1 MNTPRIGRGSKG
13 RVFLYIGVVMIVGIT
28 VVIIHET
35 QSRMDDM
42 RKTSEKCQ
50 QQQESLAAQLQVI
63 FEYKTRLEKSVQQ
76 EKADH
81 KKTHDDLSSQLETE
95 KTKRTREVLDT
106 TNKLASLQQHYKL
119 LQGQHEDLAEECSG
133 VRNGA
138 IKALEEQRMA
148 ESHLRK
154 LKEQTD
160 AEIKIYKSQ
169 IAQLKI
175 EKEKLSKVIKEDGNE
190 VSNLQDEN
198 QRLENEINQCKK
210 ELASCPAK
218 SSAGVAVPNFQSP
231 SAASSSASPMDAN
244 GKDPLQNVLQQP
256 DGSKAQ
262 SSSPTAGKSTAKSN
276 VVPVPAPG
284 PDAPKPLVGALDQL
298 PAGVVP
304 PGAVPKVQHDDYN
317 SHDNFLQHNN
327 QIAQPNLPF
336 QNSFLRQPE
345 QEEED
350 QKRAVGAAP
359 PEQKMQWNRGN
370 EIEEED
376 EHREAGMFQNY
387 KEDGADRGAGHW
399 NGGNH
404 HLPDGERH
412 EDLQLEDPDED
423 EGDDDVDQIDYGND
437 VVNNKNHN
445 GKQKAHRK
453 FPLGGKH
460 DGVMVNP
467 K

>member
-119 LQGQHEDLAEECSG
+119 LQ
-133 VRNGA
+133 
-138 IKALEEQRMA
+138 
-148 ESHLRK
+148 
-154 LKEQTD
+154 
-160 AEIKIYKSQ
+160 SQ